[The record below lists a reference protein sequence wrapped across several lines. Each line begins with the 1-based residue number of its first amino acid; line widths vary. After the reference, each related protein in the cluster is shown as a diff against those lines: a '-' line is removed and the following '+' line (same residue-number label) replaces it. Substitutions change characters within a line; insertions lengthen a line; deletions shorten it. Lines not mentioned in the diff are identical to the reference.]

1 PISDWINGAVGGRS
15 ASRIVE
21 LTGIPNK
28 ASHLVG
34 PVHAGR
40 MDKKRTLAW
49 AERADVVGGRI
60 YRTVG
65 RCSESVNSGDNH
77 LAQVV
82 YAGRSA
88 KAEVVYGVLRLGEND
103 ERHEETCR
111 NC

>member
-1 PISDWINGAVGGRS
+1 MARTVD
-15 ASRIVE
+15 
-21 LTGIPNK
+21 
-28 ASHLVG
+28 
-34 PVHAGR
+34 AGR
-40 MDKKRTLAW
+40 LDSSGTLAW
-49 AERADVVGGRI
+49 AERAQVIGGRI

-82 YAGRSA
+82 YAGRLA

-111 NC
+111 NCKRKEVPWSHEVSPYSTSFQKQKK